1 MTCNMGKTDRVIR
14 AVIGVAIVAWGISAQ
29 SWWGLIGIVPLATAA
44 IGYCGAYA
52 PFKFSTLKSK

>member
-14 AVIGVAIVAWGISAQ
+14 TIIGVAIVAWGITAQ

-44 IGYCGAYA
+44 IGYCGAYT
-52 PFKFSTLKSK
+52 PFKFSTLKGK